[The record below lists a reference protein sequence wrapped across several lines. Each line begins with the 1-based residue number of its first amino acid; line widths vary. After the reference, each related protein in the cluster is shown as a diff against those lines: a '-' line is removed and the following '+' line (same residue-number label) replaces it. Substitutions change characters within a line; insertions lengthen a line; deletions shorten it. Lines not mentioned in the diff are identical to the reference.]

1 VLEVGAGDDHLRSE
15 HERGGDGR
23 VGAAGCKPAVPA
35 CIVSETHPDL
45 DDAGDDIEEPHDEL
59 ATPIK
64 AKPNR
69 ALTRV
74 ESNERAKRAR
84 EAHVE
89 VQRRVRPHQ
98 EDVPPTP
105 WAFGRTRASPDA
117 GPPTPR
123 IYFPAP
129 QIDLPPLAS
138 RLTQVRTSTNRG

>member
-1 VLEVGAGDDHLRSE
+1 MLEVGAGDDHVRSE

-59 ATPIK
+59 ATRIN

-74 ESNERAKRAR
+74 ESSERARRAS
-84 EAHVE
+84 EDHVE
-89 VQRRVRPHQ
+89 VQRRVRPKA
-98 EDVPPTP
+98 EG
-105 WAFGRTRASPDA
+105 A
-117 GPPTPR
+117 
-123 IYFPAP
+123 
-129 QIDLPPLAS
+129 
-138 RLTQVRTSTNRG
+138 